1 MVRVSPSSTP
11 IGGYC
16 APEFASVRGQF
27 ERNFAER
34 GEVGAAVAAWVD
46 GQLVVNLWGGWRD
59 GARQKHWHEDTL
71 ASVFSGSKGLTSTC
85 LHLLAER
92 GESIP
97 AGTLILSG
105 GITEAVAVQAG
116 DNVTLRVQGMGSTS
130 IRFV

>member
-1 MVRVSPSSTP
+1 MVRVSPSTTP

-16 APEFASVRGQF
+16 APEFAAVRREF
-27 ERNFAER
+27 ERNFTDR

-59 GARQKHWHEDTL
+59 AARQKRWYEDTL

-92 GESIP
+92 GVVDLNKP
-97 AGTLILSG
+97 
-105 GITEAVAVQAG
+105 VATYWPEFGQAG
-116 DNVTLRVQGMGSTS
+116 KADITLASVLAHRS
-130 IRFV
+130 R

>member
-71 ASVFSGSKGLTSTC
+71 YRNHAFGRLV
-85 LHLLAER
+85 LAAKANWR
-92 GESIP
+92 HRDRTP
-97 AGTLILSG
+97 MTVDHV
-105 GITEAVAVQAG
+105 EALVDAALAKVG
-116 DNVTLRVQGMGSTS
+116 DS
-130 IRFV
+130 